1 MSLGQRLKPL
11 AKFDDLSRL
20 IKKNDLKSFFHIK
33 TMSIMNITFYTL
45 NLNNTNVFNN
55 YHI

>member
-20 IKKNDLKSFFHIK
+20 IKKNDLKSFFHI
-33 TMSIMNITFYTL
+33 TNHV
-45 NLNNTNVFNN
+45 NNEH
-55 YHI
+55 YLLYIKS